1 MNNMNSMNQQNN
13 GYNEGSLLSELRA
26 LSFACL
32 ETAMYLNAYP
42 DNRTALRYFDECR
55 DRLAEL
61 TATYEERY
69 GPLTHKG
76 AAKNGSWDWVDG
88 PWPWQKKE
96 D

>member
-1 MNNMNSMNQQNN
+1 MNNMNQRQ
-13 GYNEGSLLSELRA
+13 GSGTEATLLSEIRA

-55 DRLAEL
+55 DRLGEL
-61 TATYEERY
+61 TETYEERY
-69 GPLTHKG
+69 GPLTQKSAG
-76 AAKNGSWDWVDG
+76 KNGSWDWGDT